1 MADPTPWTDLRYVFV
16 VTYARSGST
25 LLQSLLNA
33 CPGVQIRGE
42 NSNALYHLYQAAQSL
57 HETRKHGRH
66 PQTKAEDQPWF
77 GAFKT
82 RPKMFEAALMGNFVR
97 NVLAPD
103 DGITVTG
110 FKEIRYNRMF
120 VPKADFAPYMDFLLA
135 QFPQSK
141 LVFNTRSAGDVAR
154 SAFLAQQKP
163 EQVMSWVADA
173 DASFASYDAGSD
185 RTILMRYDDYTRD
198 HSHIH
203 RMFAFLGLTCSAA
216 AVEQVFAKP
225 LTHAKTP

>member
-1 MADPTPWTDLRYVFV
+1 MPDPTNWTDLRYVFV

-25 LLQSLLNA
+25 LLQSLINA

-42 NSNALYHLYQAAQSL
+42 NSNALFHLFKAVQSV
-57 HETRKHGRH
+57 HETRQFGRH
-66 PQTKAEDQPWF
+66 PQTQAADQPWF

-82 RPKMFEAALMGNFVR
+82 RPKLFETALIGNFVR

-120 VPKADFAPYMDFLLA
+120 VPTPDFAPYMDFLLTR
-135 QFPQSK
+135 FPQARI
-141 LVFNTRSAGDVAR
+141 VFNTRPAVDVAR

-163 EQVMSWVADA
+163 EQVFAWVAECDA
-173 DASFASYDAGSD
+173 RFASYDAGSD
-185 RTILMRYDDYTRD
+185 RTILMRYDDYTAD
-198 HSHIH
+198 HGHIH
-203 RMFAFLGLTCSAA
+203 RMLDFLQLTCSADM
-216 AVEQVFAKP
+216 VEQVFAKP